1 MSFNPAEA
9 ALGNPYYG
17 PYFLTA
23 DLRALGVDIVFG
35 IRDID
40 FRRGQRLAHGDDPV
54 A

>member
-23 DLRALGVDIVFG
+23 DLRALGVDIVVG